1 MIFYQFADDNG
12 EIDEENEGYCTT
24 FKGNEVEEL
33 RKKLEQEIGIQDIIV
48 CTKSPLNGNLY
59 PLRLQLPPNNSTMH
73 LVIVDP
79 SSKGERNLSSN
90 QFLFLCLRIE
100 ILFYFIFVL
109 SVGRNFM
116 KPAGVA
122 L

>member
-79 SSKGERNLSSN
+79 SSKGEKFILKMN
-90 QFLFLCLRIE
+90 QSINSCFFVLELKSYFILFLYYQWEGI
-100 ILFYFIFVL
+100 
-109 SVGRNFM
+109 S
-116 KPAGVA
+116 
-122 L
+122 